1 MRILVDTEAKAEK
14 LRNALANEPVLGFDT
29 ESSGPRLLKKD
40 MINVHRSELTGF
52 SVASPSGTSWYV
64 PVRHARGNLST
75 HACRSL
81 LETAVSRTD
90 PSSRTWVHNLKHEYH
105 VLRREGT
112 IGTSSSGGPSLP
124 FLCSQLARW
133 WQDLPSS
140 FSKKPY
146 SLKSFMKDWG
156 WEVRD
161 FTEVS
166 RGRDWRDVPPTEP
179 GAVDYACLDAEAA
192 LKLGEE
198 SYSGLGKG
206 YFEVEVP
213 FAEVLADIESR
224 GMYVNTEALSALHRE
239 AEEQL
244 ARIEEEWFFTW
255 PGVSISSAHQ
265 VRRHFFGEGLW
276 PVEGVEL
283 TPKRREPKCD
293 DEAMRVVLANPDTG
307 PEGRRAAEL
316 RVLWGDWDKVRS
328 TYTESL
334 VLSAGQHLD
343 NRLRPNF
350 RGDGTHTGRL
360 SCEGPNLQNI
370 PIRSEL
376 GKRIKRCFEA
386 PEGKLILAADYSQI
400 ELRVLSHFAKR
411 GRLFDGYRAG
421 ADVHKETG
429 ELLTVSRDAGK
440 KFNFSRIYGAGPW
453 KLAKDLRAVG
463 MDVDEEGAARYLKR
477 HEALYP
483 ECVDVKNA
491 FVAYAR
497 EHGYI
502 RSIGGKIRRLPLIHS
517 PSRKER
523 GAEERKAMNNAC
535 QGSAGYIVK
544 LGMLAAFREGIQM
557 TGQVH
562 DEVVGEVYVG
572 QEKKMQSILDNALS
586 NAYPL
591 RVPLV
596 VEPKVAKNWQEAK

>member
-81 LETAVSRTD
+81 LETAVSRD
-90 PSSRTWVHNLKHEYH
+90 IPGFRTWVHNLKHEYH
-105 VLRREGT
+105 VLRREGV
-112 IGTSSSGGPSLP
+112 IGKVPTDGPSLP

-140 FSKKPY
+140 YTKKPY
-146 SLKSFMKDWG
+146 SLKSFMRDWG

-166 RGRDWRDVPPTEP
+166 RGRDWRDVPPNEP
-179 GAVDYACLDAEAA
+179 GAVDYACLDAEAS

-198 SYSGLGKG
+198 SYNGLGKG

-213 FAEVLADIESR
+213 LAEVLADIESR

-283 TPKRREPKCD
+283 TPKRKEPKCD
-293 DEAMRVVLANPDTG
+293 DEAMRVVLANPHTG

-360 SCEGPNLQNI
+360 SCEVPNLQNI

-400 ELRVLSHFAKR
+400 ELRVLAHFAKR
-411 GRLFDGYRAG
+411 GRLFDGYLNG
-421 ADVHKETG
+421 ADVHAETG
-429 ELLTVSRDAGK
+429 QLMSLTRDGGK
-440 KFNFSRIYGAGPW
+440 KFNFSRVYRAGPW
-453 KLAKDLRAVG
+453 KLAKDMRISEERAA
-463 MDVDEEGAARYLKR
+463 EYLKL
-477 HEALYP
+477 HEKLYP
-483 ECVDVKNA
+483 ECVEVTNG
-491 FVAYAR
+491 FIQYAR

-502 RSIGGKIRRLPLIHS
+502 RSIGGKIRRLSNIHS
-517 PSRKER
+517 PVRKLR
-523 GAEERKAMNNAC
+523 GADERKAGNNAI

-544 LGMLAAFREGIQM
+544 LGMLSAFREGIQM

-586 NAYPL
+586 NAYPSL

-596 VEPKVAKNWQEAK
+596 VESKVAKNWQEAK